1 MAFYRTGG
9 GGSATETVLWTN
21 GSPTAQFAPQD
32 VTLSDDIDNYDF
44 LKIEF
49 ISTASTGVN
58 GSILVDVSDFK
69 SMTNTANVAGFA
81 FGLSSGADSLV
92 SRKTTYVSDT
102 KIHIGNAYSY
112 AGGTNNARGIPLQ
125 IIGIKL

>member
-58 GSILVDVSDFK
+58 GSVLVPVSDFK
-69 SMTNTANVAGFA
+69 LMTNTASTTGFG
-81 FGLSSGADSLV
+81 FGLSSGVDTFI

-102 KIHIGNAYSY
+102 KIHIGNATSY
-112 AGGTNNARGIPLQ
+112 TGNTNNARAIPLQ